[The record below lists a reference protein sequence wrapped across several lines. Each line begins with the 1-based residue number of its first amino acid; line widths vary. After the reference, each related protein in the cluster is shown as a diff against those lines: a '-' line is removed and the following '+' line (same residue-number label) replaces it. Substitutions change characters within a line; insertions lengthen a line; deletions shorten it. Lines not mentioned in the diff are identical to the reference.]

1 MSKDLAIGIVIGGA
15 VSSTL
20 GAAIGKTGSMVSD
33 LQRKLDNN
41 RALMNTIGAT
51 QRLQREYQDA
61 FKSGDRGAEAIRRR
75 INDQIEALKKAGVNV
90 GNLEASY
97 ARLGRTVKGLQLQQL
112 GATQMQS
119 GVGIGRTA
127 AAAAGSFAIPTRISA
142 DYQAIVRDI
151 AIKGDFANTGQEK
164 ALDAA
169 IRKSAADSGMNQ
181 TDMANAANALVS
193 NGMAIENVMANLAV
207 IGKFAV
213 GQNSNGDETARM
225 IFAMSQAGVRD
236 AEMRQA
242 LEAIAF
248 QGNQGSFE
256 SSDMAR
262 WLPGLLPEMNKLG
275 VYGKDAVIQLGA
287 MLQVQKK
294 ASGSAD
300 EAANNLKNWMAK
312 IGAEDTKKNYK
323 DVGINY
329 EGSMNAHIERGM
341 SPLEASMELA
351 RQYIEKIDPK
361 KAAEMKK
368 KADELAAIKDDGER
382 KRQMDAFSETM
393 KMGTLFGDMQA
404 KTALTAYLQNRQD
417 YIDLKKGGESA
428 DGVLDKGLE
437 QRREASAQ
445 KWKEAANAFNSAMV
459 TVGDAI
465 RPVTDRLADAA
476 GQVIRF
482 GAAFTEA
489 NPGTALA
496 ALGVAIGGLGFAATK
511 IAGGAGTWVVGK
523 ALERVGIRLPGGKG
537 GSGGSGAGGLAGRA
551 LDAVTGGA
559 SPGVQKVHVINW
571 GDAPA
576 GGKLGG
582 MDLPAGGGR
591 PAAAGGIG
599 RTVSRF
605 AKVGGALAAVG
616 TAGYLAYDTFKNAK
630 TADQKAEGYG
640 GAGGALAGGLAGAKV
655 GALAGAM
662 LGPIGA
668 ALGGLIGGGIGA
680 FGGERLGGLL
690 GKRLFAGGGA
700 DKPSSGGGPGI
711 GAALAAGGVVIGGA
725 MLARRRGMGGIGV
738 AALPALAAPAA
749 AGALAGRG
757 GSFAGDLATE
767 VTKKLIEKGAEN
779 YAKKKEEAA
788 KAPPQQTFTFNPT
801 IQVTVKGDVK
811 DPKQVANEIAPHLK
825 TIFDNWQAQA
835 RRSAMFDAVG
845 G

>member
-1 MSKDLAIGIVIGGA
+1 MHWSVTAWRSKT
-15 VSSTL
+15 SW
-20 GAAIGKTGSMVSD
+20 
-33 LQRKLDNN
+33 
-41 RALMNTIGAT
+41 
-51 QRLQREYQDA
+51 
-61 FKSGDRGAEAIRRR
+61 
-75 INDQIEALKKAGVNV
+75 
-90 GNLEASY
+90 
-97 ARLGRTVKGLQLQQL
+97 
-112 GATQMQS
+112 
-119 GVGIGRTA
+119 
-127 AAAAGSFAIPTRISA
+127 PTW
-142 DYQAIVRDI
+142 
-151 AIKGDFANTGQEK
+151 K
-164 ALDAA
+164 
-169 IRKSAADSGMNQ
+169 
-181 TDMANAANALVS
+181 
-193 NGMAIENVMANLAV
+193 
-207 IGKFAV
+207 
-213 GQNSNGDETARM
+213 SNGDETARM

-351 RQYIEKIDPK
+351 RQYIEKINPK

-482 GAAFTEA
+482 GAAFTEG
-489 NPGTALA
+489 NPGAALA
-496 ALGVAIGGLGFAATK
+496 ALGVAIGGLGLAATK

-537 GSGGSGAGGLAGRA
+537 GSGGSRAGGLAGRA

-559 SPGVQKVHVINW
+559 SADVQKVHVINW

-576 GGKLGG
+576 GGKSGIG
-582 MDLPAGGGR
+582 VDLPTGGGK
-591 PAAAGGIG
+591 PAAGGIG

-605 AKVGGALAAVG
+605 AKV
-616 TAGYLAYDTFKNAK
+616 
-630 TADQKAEGYG
+630 
-640 GAGGALAGGLAGAKV
+640 GGALAGGLAGAKV

-668 ALGGLIGGGIGA
+668 ALGELIGGGIGA
-680 FGGERLGGLL
+680 FGGEKLGGLL
-690 GKRLFAGGGA
+690 GKRLFAATSEANRYTA
-700 DKPSSGGGPGI
+700 DT
-711 GAALAAGGVVIGGA
+711 AL
-725 MLARRRGMGGIGV
+725 
-738 AALPALAAPAA
+738 
-749 AGALAGRG
+749 
-757 GSFAGDLATE
+757 
-767 VTKKLIEKGAEN
+767 
-779 YAKKKEEAA
+779 
-788 KAPPQQTFTFNPT
+788 
-801 IQVTVKGDVK
+801 DVFGEC
-811 DPKQVANEIAPHLK
+811 VERYRAV
-825 TIFDNWQAQA
+825 AQA
-835 RRSAMFDAVG
+835 ADGHANDVMTLDQAWPVSD
-845 G
+845 

>member
-119 GVGIGRTA
+119 GVEIGRTA
-127 AAAAGSFAIPTRISA
+127 AAAAGSFAIPTKISA

-262 WLPGLLPEMNKLG
+262 WLPSLLPEMNKLG

-368 KADELAAIKDDGER
+368 KAEELAAIKDDGER

-489 NPGTALA
+489 NPGAALA

-576 GGKLGG
+576 GGKPGG
-582 MDLPAGGGR
+582 IDLPAGGGR
-591 PAAAGGIG
+591 PASAGGIG

-605 AKVGGALAAVG
+605 AKVGGTLAAVG

-680 FGGERLGGLL
+680 FGGEQLGGLL
-690 GKRLFAGGGA
+690 GKRLFAVGSA
-700 DKPSSGGGPGI
+700 DKPSSGGVPGI
-711 GAALAAGGVVIGGA
+711 GAALAAGGVVTGGA
-725 MLARRRGMGGIGV
+725 MLARRRGMGGT
-738 AALPALAAPAA
+738 ALAAPAA
-749 AGALAGRG
+749 AGALAGRS

-788 KAPPQQTFTFNPT
+788 KPPPAPQTFTFNPT

>member
-1 MSKDLAIGIVIGGA
+1 
-15 VSSTL
+15 
-20 GAAIGKTGSMVSD
+20 
-33 LQRKLDNN
+33 
-41 RALMNTIGAT
+41 
-51 QRLQREYQDA
+51 
-61 FKSGDRGAEAIRRR
+61 
-75 INDQIEALKKAGVNV
+75 
-90 GNLEASY
+90 
-97 ARLGRTVKGLQLQQL
+97 
-112 GATQMQS
+112 
-119 GVGIGRTA
+119 
-127 AAAAGSFAIPTRISA
+127 
-142 DYQAIVRDI
+142 
-151 AIKGDFANTGQEK
+151 
-164 ALDAA
+164 
-169 IRKSAADSGMNQ
+169 
-181 TDMANAANALVS
+181 
-193 NGMAIENVMANLAV
+193 
-207 IGKFAV
+207 
-213 GQNSNGDETARM
+213 
-225 IFAMSQAGVRD
+225 
-236 AEMRQA
+236 
-242 LEAIAF
+242 
-248 QGNQGSFE
+248 
-256 SSDMAR
+256 
-262 WLPGLLPEMNKLG
+262 
-275 VYGKDAVIQLGA
+275 
-287 MLQVQKK
+287 
-294 ASGSAD
+294 
-300 EAANNLKNWMAK
+300 
-312 IGAEDTKKNYK
+312 
-323 DVGINY
+323 
-329 EGSMNAHIERGM
+329 
-341 SPLEASMELA
+341 
-351 RQYIEKIDPK
+351 
-361 KAAEMKK
+361 
-368 KADELAAIKDDGER
+368 
-382 KRQMDAFSETM
+382 
-393 KMGTLFGDMQA
+393 
-404 KTALTAYLQNRQD
+404 
-417 YIDLKKGGESA
+417 
-428 DGVLDKGLE
+428 
-437 QRREASAQ
+437 
-445 KWKEAANAFNSAMV
+445 
-459 TVGDAI
+459 DAI

-576 GGKLGG
+576 GGKPGG

-680 FGGERLGGLL
+680 FGGEKLGGLL
-690 GKRLFAGGGA
+690 GKRLFAGGSA

-711 GAALAAGGVVIGGA
+711 GVALAAGGVVIGGA
-725 MLARRRGMGGIGV
+725 MLARRRGTGGIG
-738 AALPALAAPAA
+738 AASLPALATPAA
-749 AGALAGRG
+749 AGALACRG

-779 YAKKKEEAA
+779 YAKKNDGAA
-788 KAPPQQTFTFNPT
+788 KTPPQQTFTFNPT

>member
-61 FKSGDRGAEAIRRR
+61 FKSGDKGAEAIRRR

-119 GVGIGRTA
+119 GVGIRRTA

-169 IRKSAADSGMNQ
+169 IRKSAADSGMSQ

-193 NGMAIENVMANLAV
+193 NGMAIENVMANLEV
-207 IGKFAV
+207 IGKFAI
-213 GQNSNGDETARM
+213 GQNSNGDETAKM

-465 RPVTDRLADAA
+465 RPVTDRLAEAA

-489 NPGTALA
+489 NPGAALA

-559 SPGVQKVHVINW
+559 SSGVQKVHVINW

-576 GGKLGG
+576 GGKPGG

-605 AKVGGALAAVG
+605 AKVGGAL
-616 TAGYLAYDTFKNAK
+616 
-630 TADQKAEGYG
+630 
-640 GAGGALAGGLAGAKV
+640 
-655 GALAGAM
+655 
-662 LGPIGA
+662 
-668 ALGGLIGGGIGA
+668 GGLIGGGIGA
-680 FGGERLGGLL
+680 FGGEKLGGLL
-690 GKRLFAGGGA
+690 GKRLFAGRSA

-711 GAALAAGGVVIGGA
+711 GAALAAGSVVIGGA
-725 MLARRRGMGGIGV
+725 MLARRRGMGGIG

>member
-181 TDMANAANALVS
+181 TDMANALVS
-193 NGMAIENVMANLAV
+193 NGMAIENVMANLEV

-489 NPGTALA
+489 NPGAALA
-496 ALGVAIGGLGFAATK
+496 ALGVAIGGLGLAATK

-523 ALERVGIRLPGGKG
+523 ALERVGIRLLPGGKG

-571 GDAPA
+571 GDALA
-576 GGKLGG
+576 GGKPGG
-582 MDLPAGGGR
+582 IDLPAGGGR
-591 PAAAGGIG
+591 PASAGGIG

-605 AKVGGALAAVG
+605 AKV
-616 TAGYLAYDTFKNAK
+616 
-630 TADQKAEGYG
+630 
-640 GAGGALAGGLAGAKV
+640 GGALAGGLAGAKV

-680 FGGERLGGLL
+680 FGGEKLGGLL
-690 GKRLFAGGGA
+690 GKRLFAATSEANRYTA
-700 DKPSSGGGPGI
+700 DT
-711 GAALAAGGVVIGGA
+711 AL
-725 MLARRRGMGGIGV
+725 
-738 AALPALAAPAA
+738 
-749 AGALAGRG
+749 
-757 GSFAGDLATE
+757 
-767 VTKKLIEKGAEN
+767 
-779 YAKKKEEAA
+779 
-788 KAPPQQTFTFNPT
+788 
-801 IQVTVKGDVK
+801 DVFGEC
-811 DPKQVANEIAPHLK
+811 VERYRAV
-825 TIFDNWQAQA
+825 AQA
-835 RRSAMFDAVG
+835 ADGHANDVMTLDQAWPVSD
-845 G
+845 

>member
-20 GAAIGKTGSMVSD
+20 G
-33 LQRKLDNN
+33 
-41 RALMNTIGAT
+41 
-51 QRLQREYQDA
+51 
-61 FKSGDRGAEAIRRR
+61 
-75 INDQIEALKKAGVNV
+75 
-90 GNLEASY
+90 
-97 ARLGRTVKGLQLQQL
+97 
-112 GATQMQS
+112 
-119 GVGIGRTA
+119 
-127 AAAAGSFAIPTRISA
+127 
-142 DYQAIVRDI
+142 
-151 AIKGDFANTGQEK
+151 
-164 ALDAA
+164 
-169 IRKSAADSGMNQ
+169 
-181 TDMANAANALVS
+181 
-193 NGMAIENVMANLAV
+193 
-207 IGKFAV
+207 
-213 GQNSNGDETARM
+213 
-225 IFAMSQAGVRD
+225 
-236 AEMRQA
+236 
-242 LEAIAF
+242 
-248 QGNQGSFE
+248 
-256 SSDMAR
+256 
-262 WLPGLLPEMNKLG
+262 
-275 VYGKDAVIQLGA
+275 
-287 MLQVQKK
+287 
-294 ASGSAD
+294 
-300 EAANNLKNWMAK
+300 
-312 IGAEDTKKNYK
+312 
-323 DVGINY
+323 
-329 EGSMNAHIERGM
+329 
-341 SPLEASMELA
+341 
-351 RQYIEKIDPK
+351 
-361 KAAEMKK
+361 
-368 KADELAAIKDDGER
+368 AAIKDDGER

-489 NPGTALA
+489 NPGAALA

-576 GGKLGG
+576 GSKPGG
-582 MDLPAGGGR
+582 IDLPAGGGR

-640 GAGGALAGGLAGAKV
+640 GAGGALAGALAGAKV
-655 GALAGAM
+655 GALAG
-662 LGPIGA
+662 
-668 ALGGLIGGGIGA
+668 
-680 FGGERLGGLL
+680 R
-690 GKRLFAGGGA
+690 
-700 DKPSSGGGPGI
+700 S
-711 GAALAAGGVVIGGA
+711 
-725 MLARRRGMGGIGV
+725 
-738 AALPALAAPAA
+738 
-749 AGALAGRG
+749 

-779 YAKKKEEAA
+779 YVKKKEEAA

-801 IQVTVKGDVK
+801 IQVT
-811 DPKQVANEIAPHLK
+811 
-825 TIFDNWQAQA
+825 
-835 RRSAMFDAVG
+835 
-845 G
+845 

>member
-193 NGMAIENVMANLAV
+193 NGMAIENVMANLEV

-393 KMGTLFGDMQA
+393 KMGTLFG
-404 KTALTAYLQNRQD
+404 
-417 YIDLKKGGESA
+417 GGQCVQFRH
-428 DGVLDKGLE
+428 GH
-437 QRREASAQ
+437 
-445 KWKEAANAFNSAMV
+445 
-459 TVGDAI
+459 
-465 RPVTDRLADAA
+465 
-476 GQVIRF
+476 
-482 GAAFTEA
+482 
-489 NPGTALA
+489 
-496 ALGVAIGGLGFAATK
+496 
-511 IAGGAGTWVVGK
+511 
-523 ALERVGIRLPGGKG
+523 
-537 GSGGSGAGGLAGRA
+537 GR
-551 LDAVTGGA
+551 
-559 SPGVQKVHVINW
+559 
-571 GDAPA
+571 
-576 GGKLGG
+576 
-582 MDLPAGGGR
+582 
-591 PAAAGGIG
+591 
-599 RTVSRF
+599 
-605 AKVGGALAAVG
+605 
-616 TAGYLAYDTFKNAK
+616 
-630 TADQKAEGYG
+630 
-640 GAGGALAGGLAGAKV
+640 
-655 GALAGAM
+655 
-662 LGPIGA
+662 
-668 ALGGLIGGGIGA
+668 
-680 FGGERLGGLL
+680 
-690 GKRLFAGGGA
+690 
-700 DKPSSGGGPGI
+700 
-711 GAALAAGGVVIGGA
+711 
-725 MLARRRGMGGIGV
+725 
-738 AALPALAAPAA
+738 
-749 AGALAGRG
+749 
-757 GSFAGDLATE
+757 
-767 VTKKLIEKGAEN
+767 
-779 YAKKKEEAA
+779 
-788 KAPPQQTFTFNPT
+788 
-801 IQVTVKGDVK
+801 
-811 DPKQVANEIAPHLK
+811 
-825 TIFDNWQAQA
+825 
-835 RRSAMFDAVG
+835 
-845 G
+845 

>member
-1 MSKDLAIGIVIGGA
+1 
-15 VSSTL
+15 
-20 GAAIGKTGSMVSD
+20 
-33 LQRKLDNN
+33 
-41 RALMNTIGAT
+41 
-51 QRLQREYQDA
+51 
-61 FKSGDRGAEAIRRR
+61 
-75 INDQIEALKKAGVNV
+75 
-90 GNLEASY
+90 
-97 ARLGRTVKGLQLQQL
+97 
-112 GATQMQS
+112 
-119 GVGIGRTA
+119 
-127 AAAAGSFAIPTRISA
+127 
-142 DYQAIVRDI
+142 
-151 AIKGDFANTGQEK
+151 
-164 ALDAA
+164 
-169 IRKSAADSGMNQ
+169 
-181 TDMANAANALVS
+181 
-193 NGMAIENVMANLAV
+193 
-207 IGKFAV
+207 
-213 GQNSNGDETARM
+213 
-225 IFAMSQAGVRD
+225 
-236 AEMRQA
+236 
-242 LEAIAF
+242 
-248 QGNQGSFE
+248 
-256 SSDMAR
+256 
-262 WLPGLLPEMNKLG
+262 
-275 VYGKDAVIQLGA
+275 
-287 MLQVQKK
+287 
-294 ASGSAD
+294 
-300 EAANNLKNWMAK
+300 
-312 IGAEDTKKNYK
+312 
-323 DVGINY
+323 
-329 EGSMNAHIERGM
+329 
-341 SPLEASMELA
+341 
-351 RQYIEKIDPK
+351 
-361 KAAEMKK
+361 
-368 KADELAAIKDDGER
+368 
-382 KRQMDAFSETM
+382 
-393 KMGTLFGDMQA
+393 
-404 KTALTAYLQNRQD
+404 

-437 QRREASAQ
+437 QRREASTQ

-482 GAAFTEA
+482 GAAFTES
-489 NPGTALA
+489 NPGAALA

-523 ALERVGIRLPGGKG
+523 ALERVGIRIPGGKG

-559 SPGVQKVHVINW
+559 SSGVQKVHVINW

-576 GGKLGG
+576 GGKPGG

-605 AKVGGALAAVG
+605 ANVGGALAAVG

-680 FGGERLGGLL
+680 FGGEKLGGLL
-690 GKRLFAGGGA
+690 GKRLFAGGVG

-711 GAALAAGGVVIGGA
+711 GAALAAGGVVIGGT
-725 MLARRRGMGGIGV
+725 MLARRRGMGGIG

-788 KAPPQQTFTFNPT
+788 KAPPQQTFAF
-801 IQVTVKGDVK
+801 
-811 DPKQVANEIAPHLK
+811 
-825 TIFDNWQAQA
+825 
-835 RRSAMFDAVG
+835 
-845 G
+845 

>member
-119 GVGIGRTA
+119 GVEIGRTA

-181 TDMANAANALVS
+181 TDMANAANVLVS
-193 NGMAIENVMANLAV
+193 NGMAIENVMANLEV

-294 ASGSAD
+294 ATGSAD
-300 EAANNLKNWMAK
+300 EAANNLKNWIAK

-351 RQYIEKIDPK
+351 KQYIEKIDPK

-368 KADELAAIKDDGER
+368 KAEELAAIKDDGER
-382 KRQMDAFSETM
+382 KRQMDAFAETM
-393 KMGTLFGDMQA
+393 KMGSIFGDMQA
-404 KTALTAYLQNRQD
+404 KSALTAFMQNRQD

-523 ALERVGIRLPGGKG
+523 ALERVGIRIPGGKG
-537 GSGGSGAGGLAGRA
+537 GSRAGGLAGRA

-559 SPGVQKVHVINW
+559 SSGVQKVHVINW

-576 GGKLGG
+576 GGKPGG

-599 RTVSRF
+599 RTVARL

-630 TADQKAEGYG
+630 TADQKAKGYG

-680 FGGERLGGLL
+680 FGGEKLGGLL

-700 DKPSSGGGPGI
+700 DKPSSGDGPGI

-725 MLARRRGMGGIGV
+725 MLARRRGVGGIG

-788 KAPPQQTFTFNPT
+788 KPPPAPQTFTFNPT